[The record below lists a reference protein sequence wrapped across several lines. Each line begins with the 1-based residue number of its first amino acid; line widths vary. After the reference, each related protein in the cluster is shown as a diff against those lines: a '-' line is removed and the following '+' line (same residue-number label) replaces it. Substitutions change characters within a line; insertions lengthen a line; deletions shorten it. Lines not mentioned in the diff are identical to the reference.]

1 MAKSTAAAAAAVI
14 AAVVWRVLRELVANL
29 HTIFWYVQHLLL
41 LLLLLL
47 LERHPTSRQVEA
59 R

>member
-14 AAVVWRVLRELVANL
+14 AAVVWRVFRELVANL

-41 LLLLLL
+41 LLLLL
-47 LERHPTSRQVEA
+47 ERHPTSRQVEA

>member
-41 LLLLLL
+41 LLLLH
-47 LERHPTSRQVEA
+47 ERHPTSRQVEA

>member
-1 MAKSTAAAAAAVI
+1 MAKSTAAAAAVI

-41 LLLLLL
+41 LL
-47 LERHPTSRQVEA
+47 ERHPTSRQVEP

>member
-41 LLLLLL
+41 LLLLLH
-47 LERHPTSRQVEA
+47 ERHPTSKQVEP

>member
-41 LLLLLL
+41 LLHW
-47 LERHPTSRQVEA
+47 RHPTSRQVEP

>member
-47 LERHPTSRQVEA
+47 ERHPSSRQVEA

>member
-1 MAKSTAAAAAAVI
+1 MAKSTAAAAVI
-14 AAVVWRVLRELVANL
+14 AAVVWRVLREIVANL

-47 LERHPTSRQVEA
+47 ERHPTWRQVEP